1 MPRASA
7 AGERASLSEAPAS
20 PRLRALVVG
29 AAALLLLTGLDA
41 VDLWAPDE
49 PRYAQVAEEMRS
61 GVHGRAGFVLPHLNG
76 EPYTQKPPL
85 YFWIAAGIGALQ
97 GRVTELAARLPSALS
112 GIALV
117 ALTLAL
123 GSRLLGGGAGLLGAA
138 LLLTTFSFAHLARRA
153 QLDPLLALL
162 ETCALAAFFRLD
174 RGLGARAA
182 NLAALHAALGL
193 AVLAKGPVGLLVPL
207 LVVATYLVW
216 EGRPRELRRVL
227 APWALVL
234 SLGPGLVW
242 LFAALALAPP
252 GTFGEAV
259 GTNVFGR
266 FFTGTSHER
275 PFFYYVYQF
284 PVEALPWTVLW
295 PAVFVAARRH
305 VFARADAAVRSEA
318 ALRAWRFLLSW
329 VGASVVFFSFSAG
342 KRGLYLLPALP
353 GAALLC
359 ADASLRLLAE
369 RARPPRALSVAAGCG
384 AALLAALGGAALAA
398 PLLPAAHALSAPQL
412 AAFGTAA
419 LGIAAGSAVAWI
431 LQTHHRAPLP
441 SRCGIAV
448 AAVFG
453 VELAAFLLLYPL
465 LDAGKSARPVALA
478 AAELTAP
485 ARPVGLL
492 GDRALAG
499 GLVYYGG
506 RPVELLSTPESV
518 GSFVADGGTAIVV
531 QARKLERVEAVVPVR
546 IEARFREG
554 RRALLVVSPAAPE
567 P

>member
-153 QLDPLLALL
+153 QLDPLL
-162 ETCALAAFFRLD
+162 
-174 RGLGARAA
+174 
-182 NLAALHAALGL
+182 
-193 AVLAKGPVGLLVPL
+193 
-207 LVVATYLVW
+207 VVATYLVW

-305 VFARADAAVRSEA
+305 VFARADTAVRSEA

-485 ARPVGLL
+485 ARPIGLL